1 MVGISLFGTVTS
13 VCKVS
18 TSGTTFYLEL
28 EDTTGVVLMKLIFI
42 GPWYRLLYLS
52 DGLSIY
58 FLRHAF
64 LYLKS
69 HACLTDKSNVS
80 LFLFV
85 MLNRM
90 CLMCKNPFFLAMVR
104 LTCLSSLD
112 EFKCEILNS

>member
-42 GPWYRLLYLS
+42 GPWYRLFYLS
-52 DGLSIY
+52 DGLYIY
-58 FLRHAF
+58 FLGHAF
-64 LYLKS
+64 LSLKS
-69 HACLTDKSNVS
+69 QACLTINIVS

-85 MLNRM
+85 MLNPM
-90 CLMCKNPFFLAMVR
+90 SLMCNTPPPCPRPLFFQWLG
-104 LTCLSSLD
+104 
-112 EFKCEILNS
+112 